1 MRNNSQQK
9 ENTQQLKETIHK
21 LQQKE
26 VSQRFEIAKLKKLLV
41 ERNQEYKLVSDQ
53 LQELKRIQQRDNQ
66 YILKIDNYVANL
78 KKKLQKANIKI
89 ESLESKFCSSRVKQ
103 NIIND
108 DSFNGNDSFQTEHTT
123 ISTKLPIPKQSSN
136 RSNQPNSVNK
146 PKLICKPIKVQLP
159 YPNTSFTENQEILEN
174 NSIIKPNALQEQIL
188 NRILDD
194 EEFINSFTN
203 QYGQM
208 QTDLFSYYK
217 NQTQPLSF
225 ASNSR
230 QSNFSFANSEK
241 KYNGNDK
248 QQQKQSNKQY
258 HSMSIDEKEN
268 NNKYFN

>member
-9 ENTQQLKETIHK
+9 ESISQLKETIHK
-21 LQQKE
+21 LQQRE
-26 VSQRFEIAKLKKLLV
+26 ASQRFEIVKLKKLLV

-53 LQELKRIQQRDNQ
+53 LQELQRIQQRDNQ
-66 YILKIDNYVANL
+66 YILKIDNYVSNL

-89 ESLESKFCSSRVKQ
+89 ESLESKFSSSRVKQ
-103 NIIND
+103 NISND
-108 DSFNGNDSFQTEHTT
+108 DSFNGNDSFQTEPTT
-123 ISTKLPIPKQSSN
+123 ISTKQPILKQTSN
-136 RSNQPNSVNK
+136 RSNQPYSVNK

-159 YPNTSFTENQEILEN
+159 YPNTSFTENQEISEN
-174 NSIIKPNALQEQIL
+174 SSLIKPRALQEQIL

-194 EEFINSFTN
+194 EEFINSFSH
-203 QYGQM
+203 QCGQM

-225 ASNSR
+225 ACNSR
-230 QSNFSFANSEK
+230 QSSFSFANSEK
-241 KYNGNDK
+241 KQNQNVK
-248 QQQKQSNKQY
+248 QQKQSNRQY